1 MGLKQDKIPKNKP
14 IFNVEEM
21 DKLNIFVCGNINE
34 FQKYNRKEIK
44 VPLDYNSTWYNGKHS
59 LNKWY
64 FNFYNKDMNEN
75 TEIINEIKDDIK
87 KNIRDK
93 KDNNILLIFL
103 YSSEDKEAYE
113 KNRNIFSIIL
123 DIFEQLSIIYKPI
136 LLFAIKGG
144 NEEDKNNELQEYI
157 TNILND
163 VIDENQY
170 WRSMIKKYIDFV
182 YYNDNEYYE
191 IDNKLSSICCYYN
204 NISDLFYLLDE
215 IIRKGNKSFH
225 PNRKNHQKYNATF
238 NVLVIGRP
246 GSGKSTLINLLL
258 NKKKAKEGIGLS
270 VTKIVS
276 KFIHDKYPIS
286 FQDTP
291 GFENDLD
298 LKRMKNFLFNT
309 NYVFDEGK
317 NKYHLVLYVI
327 NASNERSFIGEE
339 VDLINYI
346 INEMKLPLFF
356 VCTKS
361 KNEDCAKDFEEVIKL
376 NLWQKFGEDTNLVD
390 HIYSC
395 HLLNEKDGKIKRF
408 GIDNLLKGIQE
419 YYNKEIIVRERYLF
433 GKNNNE
439 EKIQNIFLRKLNN
452 SKDFYNY
459 LDKLSHDI
467 IEKYIN
473 FIQRQEDKKTHK
485 KQIELEF
492 DEIIEMLID
501 HLALELNGQ
510 KSGKE
515 YYIEYN
521 NEINYN
527 KNNLDLKAKI
537 EEAKKIGNKV
547 KNDFL
552 EDIKKKDPE
561 NYLKEIINDY
571 KNAINSLPNLNEDL
585 EKD

>member
-1 MGLKQDKIPKNKP
+1 MGLKQDIIPKKNS

-21 DKLNIFVCGNINE
+21 DQLNIFVCGNINE
-34 FQKYNRKEIK
+34 FQKFNRKEIK
-44 VPLDYNSTWYNGKHS
+44 APFDFNSTWYNGKHS
-59 LNKWY
+59 LYKWY

-75 TEIINEIKDDIK
+75 SEIINEIKDDIK
-87 KNIRDK
+87 KNIKEK
-93 KDNNILLIFL
+93 KNNNLLLIFL
-103 YSSEDKEAYE
+103 YSSEAKEAYE
-113 KNRNIFSIIL
+113 KNRNIISIIL
-123 DIFEQLSIIYKPI
+123 DIFESLSMIYKPI
-136 LLFAIKGG
+136 LLFAIKGE
-144 NEEDKNNELQEYI
+144 NEIDNNNEIQEYI
-157 TNILND
+157 INIFND
-163 VIDENQY
+163 IIDENKY
-170 WRSMIKKYIDFV
+170 CRSMIKKYIDFA
-182 YYNDNEYYE
+182 YYKENEYYD
-191 IDNKLSSICCYYN
+191 IDNKLSSICSYYN
-204 NISDLFYLLDE
+204 NISDIFYLLDE

-238 NVLVIGRP
+238 NILVIGRP

-258 NKKKAKEGIGLS
+258 NKRKAKEGIGLS

-276 KFIHDKYPIS
+276 KYIHDKYPIS

-298 LKRMKNFLFNT
+298 LNRMKNFLINT

-317 NKYHLVLYVI
+317 NKFHLVLYVI

-339 VDLINYI
+339 IDLINF
-346 INEMKLPLFF
+346 INNKMKLPLFF

-361 KNEDCAKDFEEVIKL
+361 RNEEYAKDFEEVVKL
-376 NLWQKFGEDTNLVD
+376 NLWQKFGEETNLID

-419 YYNKEIIVRERYLF
+419 YYNKEIIVRENHLF
-433 GKNNNE
+433 GKNDND

-452 SKDFYNY
+452 SKGFYNY

-473 FIQRQEDKKTHK
+473 FIERQEQRK
-485 KQIELEF
+485 KQKKEIELEF
-492 DEIIEMLID
+492 NEIIEMLID

-515 YYIEYN
+515 YNLEFN
-521 NEINYN
+521 NEINSN
-527 KNNLDLKAKI
+527 KNNLNLETKL
-537 EEAKKIGNKV
+537 EEIKKIGNRV
-547 KNDFL
+547 KHDFL

-561 NYLKEIINDY
+561 IYLREIINDY
-571 KNAINSLPNLNEDL
+571 KKAINSLPNLNENL